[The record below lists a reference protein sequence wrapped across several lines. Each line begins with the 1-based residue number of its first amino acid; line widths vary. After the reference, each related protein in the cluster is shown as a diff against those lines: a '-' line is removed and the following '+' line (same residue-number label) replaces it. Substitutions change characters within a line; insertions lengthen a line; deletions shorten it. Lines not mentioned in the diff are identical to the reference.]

1 MLEFQIPQS
10 PQDLEPSGDVSKTYV
25 LAGVS
30 SFEESGSAEDV
41 LDKVT
46 DIVLN
51 ARDIFTAVLDH
62 AVFDQAYS
70 LIKCVLVTFSTLPG
84 RVSAPSCNWADL

>member
-10 PQDLEPSGDVSKTYV
+10 PQDLEPAGGVSKTYV

-46 DIVLN
+46 DSVLN
-51 ARDIFTAVLDH
+51 APDIFTAVLDH

-70 LIKCVLVTFSTLPG
+70 LIKCVLF
-84 RVSAPSCNWADL
+84 